1 MLALAAERRD
11 WLSRPLGQG
20 PAFDDAD
27 GEAARA
33 QVAAALGDG
42 GETRWLDDVH
52 VAALLERHGIPLLRS
67 ERCPTP
73 DDAVRAAAAIGGPVA
88 LKAAFAEPAD
98 ASEIDAVL
106 LGLEGE
112 TALRAGWDALVE
124 RVGRAGREW
133 QGAIVQPLADG
144 GVDVLVGALNHE
156 ALGVVAGVGAGGR
169 QAGLYGDVAFRLA
182 PATDVDAVELLAA
195 APVVDRWLQGGAAG
209 HEPDRDALADCVL
222 RLARL
227 FEDVPELVEG
237 DLNPVRLHPGGLTVL
252 DARLRAVRRS
262 APERIRTW

>member
-1 MLALAAERRD
+1 M
-11 WLSRPLGQG
+11 
-20 PAFDDAD
+20 
-27 GEAARA
+27 
-33 QVAAALGDG
+33 
-42 GETRWLDDVH
+42 
-52 VAALLERHGIPLLRS
+52 
-67 ERCPTP
+67 
-73 DDAVRAAAAIGGPVA
+73 
-88 LKAAFAEPAD
+88 
-98 ASEIDAVL
+98 
-106 LGLEGE
+106 
-112 TALRAGWDALVE
+112 
-124 RVGRAGREW
+124 
-133 QGAIVQPLADG
+133 
-144 GVDVLVGALNHE
+144 LVGALNHE

-252 DARLRAVRRS
+252 DARLRAVPAQRARAHPHLVTVRTAS
-262 APERIRTW
+262 GAPPGSLR